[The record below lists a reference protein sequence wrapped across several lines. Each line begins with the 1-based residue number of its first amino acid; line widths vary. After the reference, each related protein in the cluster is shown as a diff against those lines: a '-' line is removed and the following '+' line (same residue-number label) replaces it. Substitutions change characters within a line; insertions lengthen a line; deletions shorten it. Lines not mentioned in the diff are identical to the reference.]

1 MRFLSRLNTARDN
14 RAVRSRV
21 DRITR
26 QSRRIEWSPKMEVK
40 MFALEVPASAIN
52 VESRDVVVSVDVAA
66 IPHDVLRQVLA
77 HGIKQKVADAASGV
91 VGQLWLEVK
100 GKDAPKPSRDQLRDF
115 AEGHEKAVK
124 DATLAAMQKA
134 VDAMMAGQWQV
145 RVAGDGTSTKWT
157 DEQALALDIAK
168 AALKAVFVAALSKAK
183 PGAKA
188 TAADFVALSPKVAAF
203 FKANESRPTWDDKA
217 VMAWIKAQAEKEVNP
232 RDIMAEARDELARRN
247 AAAADMSAITA
258 MDELLAGL

>member
-1 MRFLSRLNTARDN
+1 MS
-14 RAVRSRV
+14 V
-21 DRITR
+21 
-26 QSRRIEWSPKMEVK
+26 E
-40 MFALEVPASAIN
+40 MFNLEVPASSIN
-52 VESRDVVVSVDVAA
+52 VESRGVIVPVNVAE

-115 AEGHEKAVK
+115 AEVHEKAVA

-134 VDAMMAGQWQV
+134 VDALLAGQWQV

-157 DEQALALDIAK
+157 DEQALALDMAKDALRAIFTNALAK
-168 AALKAVFVAALSKAK
+168 AQPKTK
-183 PGAKA
+183 P
-188 TAADFVALSPKVAAF
+188 TASAFVALSDKVAAF

-217 VMAWIKAQAEKEVNP
+217 VMAWIGKQAETG
-232 RDIMAEARDELARRN
+232 RDFMAEAREELARRE
-247 AAAADMSAITA
+247 AAASA
-258 MDELLAGL
+258 MPSDLDDLLGDI